1 MSRRRNFVFTLYG
14 YAEQTIQDLLALATP
29 PTQTQQAL
37 CRFIAFQQEV
47 CPRTQR
53 DHLQGYIELY
63 NAMSMRALS
72 RIIPGRPHLEH
83 RRGTSLQAYNYTQKD
98 RTRKPGT
105 SSYEAGTRARVNAQ
119 HVNAVAA
126 IVGGASLVSVAHS
139 HPTEFVRSYRGLN
152 ALRDHLVTKRDWP
165 MDVHIY
171 YGPTG
176 TGKTYMANHEF
187 PDTYTV
193 PWPEKGGWWWPGYD
207 GQHTVILDEFAHQ
220 ITRTRLMVLMDQYAC
235 TVQYKGGNRQ
245 FTSKVL
251 VITTNLDPLTEWFPK
266 IKRNA
271 PELLEPLY
279 RRFRDFAK
287 IYRFDAP
294 MPRNR
299 ETGLP
304 EPRRTQIML
313 GIPGL
318 NEDDSD
324 EEESDNAPGSSA
336 PASAPPLRINVPFY
350 VSSDEEDDDEGYES
364 ETF

>member
-1 MSRRRNFVFTLYG
+1 MSRRRHYVFTLYG
-14 YAEQTIQDLLALATP
+14 YADQTIQDLLALATP
-29 PTQTQQAL
+29 PDATTQAL

-63 NAMSMRALS
+63 NAMSRRALS
-72 RIIPGRPHLEH
+72 RIIPGRPHLEY
-83 RRGTSLQAYNYTQKD
+83 RRGTSLQAYNYTKKTA
-98 RTRKPGT
+98 TRKPGT
-105 SSYEAGTRARVNAQ
+105 NPYEAGTRARVNAQ

-126 IVGGASLVSVAHS
+126 IVSGASLTSIAHS
-139 HPTEFVRSYRGLN
+139 HPTEFVRHFRGLN
-152 ALRDHLVTKRDWP
+152 ALRDQLVEKRRWP

-176 TGKTYMANHEF
+176 TGKTFMANNNF

-220 ITRTRLMVLMDQYAC
+220 ITRTRLMCLLDRTAC

-287 IYRFDAP
+287 IYRFERP
-294 MPRNR
+294 MPRDP
-299 ETGLP
+299 ETQRP
-304 EPRRTQIML
+304 MPRMVQIDL
-313 GIPGL
+313 RIPGL

-324 EEESDNAPGSSA
+324 EEESDNAPGS
-336 PASAPPLRINVPFY
+336 PAQAAASPPRRIYVPMLLD
-350 VSSDEEDDDEGYES
+350 SDEEDSGYES
-364 ETF
+364 ERF